1 MRLREEE
8 TPRHFVYIC
17 TASSYLAK
25 GAYFVNTP
33 KHVQSTGYMPEPQ
46 HEEAKTPVQTPSVF
60 TLLRDYRVAM
70 VWLVVLGI
78 VANALTLIL
87 PRLISGVIDSYIKG
101 ALDVPTLILE
111 FGGFS
116 LGILLFTY
124 AQSIVQTY
132 VSERVARDLRAKL
145 VRKISMQ
152 SYRFIED
159 KNPSKLLTNI
169 TSDIDAIK
177 QFVDQAVVSLVS
189 STVIIVG
196 AAIILLSINWKLGLA
211 VLTII
216 PIIGVTFFVVLRMVR
231 AYFMQSREVIDWLNK
246 VINESIMGAAL
257 IRVLHSERF
266 EHDKFTLAN
275 GRARDI
281 GLNILRL
288 FSFMVPVITFV
299 SSVGTL
305 IVVTLGGYFVTQG
318 TMTLGSFVAFNS
330 YIAIFIFPILVIGFI
345 SNIIV
350 QAGASYAR
358 IYEVLQAP
366 DEVDD
371 GTVKESLHGS
381 IEVSHVTVMYGE
393 KPALRDVS
401 LSVLPGTKT
410 AIIGPTAAGK
420 TQLLNVIAGLA
431 TPKEGTVLYDGRPI
445 GAYERASFYPQ
456 VGLVFQDSV
465 LFNTT
470 VRENIAFSTTVTD
483 ASLEKAVATAE
494 LADFLLTLPEG
505 LDTVVSERGTSLS
518 GGQKQRL
525 MLARALALD
534 PKILFLDD
542 FTARVDARTERKILE
557 NITRN
562 YPGITLV
569 SITQKIAP
577 IEHYDQII
585 LIMEGELLAS
595 GTHETLMH
603 TSPEYVQIYE
613 SQRSTNTYELR
624 T

>member
-1 MRLREEE
+1 M
-8 TPRHFVYIC
+8 
-17 TASSYLAK
+17 S
-25 GAYFVNTP
+25 
-33 KHVQSTGYMPEPQ
+33 EPQ
-46 HEEAKTPVQTPSVF
+46 HEGAQAPVKTPSVF
-60 TLLRDYRVAM
+60 TLLGEYRVTM
-70 VWLVVLGI
+70 FWLVVLGI
-78 VANALTLIL
+78 AANALTLVL
-87 PRLISGVIDSYIKG
+87 PRLVAGVIDSYIRG
-101 ALDVPTLILE
+101 TLDVPTLILE

-116 LGILLFTY
+116 FGILLFTY
-124 AQSIVQTY
+124 GQSIVQTY

-159 KNPSKLLTNI
+159 KNPAKLLTNI

-189 STVIIVG
+189 STVIIFG
-196 AAIILLSINWKLGLA
+196 AAIILVSINWRLGLA

-216 PIIGVTFFVVLRMVR
+216 PIIGGTFFVVLRMVR
-231 AYFMQSREVIDWLNK
+231 AYFTQSREVIDWLNK

-266 EHDKFTLAN
+266 EHEKFTLAN
-275 GRARDI
+275 ARGRDI
-281 GLNILRL
+281 GLQILRL
-288 FSFMVPVITFV
+288 FSFMVPIITFV

-305 IVVTLGGYFVTQG
+305 IVVTLGGYFVTHG

-330 YIAIFIFPILVIGFI
+330 YIAILIFPILVIGFI

-371 GTVKESLHGS
+371 GTVKEVLHGR
-381 IEVSHVTVMYGE
+381 IDVSHVTVMYGE
-393 KPALRDVS
+393 KPALKDVS
-401 LSVLPGTKT
+401 LSILPGTKT

-420 TQLLNVIAGLA
+420 TQLLNVIAGLIA
-431 TPKEGTVLYDGRPI
+431 PQEGTVLYDNKPI
-445 GAYERASFYPQ
+445 SEYARASFYPQ
-456 VGLVFQDSV
+456 IGLVFQDSV

-483 ASLEKAVATAE
+483 ASLEKAVLTAE
-494 LADFLLTLPEG
+494 LADFLHTLPKG

-525 MLARALALD
+525 MLVRALALD

-542 FTARVDARTERKILE
+542 FTARVDAHTEKKILE

-585 LIMEGELLAS
+585 LIMEGELLAE
-595 GTHETLMH
+595 GTHEALMR